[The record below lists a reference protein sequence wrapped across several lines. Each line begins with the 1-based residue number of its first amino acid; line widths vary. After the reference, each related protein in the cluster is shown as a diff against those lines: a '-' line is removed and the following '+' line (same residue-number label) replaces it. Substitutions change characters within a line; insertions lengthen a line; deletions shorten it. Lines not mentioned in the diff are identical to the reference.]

1 MNNSR
6 RHNTIKSFI
15 IYMMTLAY
23 AFGLIKPVLPLVNDL
38 VQHTFNKMEHMAT
51 VHYENGKYHVH
62 TELQQE
68 AQKSEPQKTPAFS
81 NDDTLSTHLQAES
94 LSLAVYQQ
102 QISEIAPSY
111 NDDCK
116 DVILPTPILPPRC

>member
-1 MNNSR
+1 MINSAM
-6 RHNTIKSFI
+6 
-15 IYMMTLAY
+15 IYMMVLVY
-23 AFGLIKPVLPLVNDL
+23 AFGLVKPVLPLVNDL

-68 AQKSEPQKTPAFS
+68 AQKNEPQKSPAFA
-81 NDDTLSTHLQAES
+81 NDETLSTHLQTDI
-94 LSLAVYQQ
+94 LTLAVYRPL
-102 QISEIAPSY
+102 ITSFAFAY

-116 DVILPTPILPPRC
+116 DVILPMPILPPRC